1 MKSYRNEVKDMT
13 KKLLAILLAFAMLL
27 AFAGC
32 TGSGDTETTT
42 ENTDYI
48 REVKTKVAV
57 ADGPMAL
64 GLAKLKA
71 DRSYAYE
78 VTSYADPQEAAEL
91 IKSGKADI
99 AALPVD
105 LAAKL
110 FNETN
115 GGIKILSVI
124 NLGYL
129 QVITSTGDIK
139 AVTDLKDKTVY
150 ATGEGTAYE
159 YIINYVL
166 SQNGIDPEAD
176 VDIQYTADA
185 AELAE
190 RAISEK
196 NGIYILPE
204 PYATSVIAGTTVE
217 QAEES
222 TTEATTEAIT
232 EAVTDVADA
241 ETDETTEY
249 KPTSTL
255 SIFGK
260 ALNFAQEWGKLTQSP
275 LAYGCI
281 VARTAYIEANPEII
295 SEFMTFSEVSI
306 NYIGAN
312 IEQAT
317 IFFADN
323 GYFENS
329 TVAYN
334 TLISS
339 NITFLEGDEI
349 KAGVSGVWDVLYQAD
364 PALIGGEIPD
374 ESIYY

>member
-1 MKSYRNEVKDMT
+1 MT
-13 KKLLAILLAFAMLL
+13 KKLIAVLLAFAMLL

-32 TGSGDTETTT
+32 TGSGGTETTT

-91 IKSGKADI
+91 IKSGAADI

-115 GGIKILSVI
+115 GGVKILSVI
-124 NLGYL
+124 NLSYL
-129 QVITSTGDIK
+129 HVITSIGGIESV
-139 AVTDLKDKTVY
+139 ADLKDKTVY
-150 ATGEGTAYE
+150 ATGEGTVYE
-159 YIINYVL
+159 HIINYVF
-166 SQNGIDPEAD
+166 SENGIDPEAD

-190 RAISEK
+190 RAISSK
-196 NGIYILPE
+196 DGIYILPE
-204 PYATSVIAGTTVE
+204 PYATNVIAGTLVE

-222 TTEATTEAIT
+222 TTETTAEATTQ
-232 EAVTDVADA
+232 ADLEA

-249 KPTSTL
+249 KPTSTI
-255 SIFGK
+255 SIFGS
-260 ALNFAQEWGKLTQSP
+260 ALDFAVEWGKLTESP
-275 LAYGCI
+275 LTYGCI
-281 VARTAYIEANPEII
+281 VARAEYVEANPEVI
-295 SEFMTFSEVSI
+295 SEFMTFSEVSV

-317 IFFADN
+317 LFFTGN
-323 GYFENS
+323 GYFDDNTACYNS
-329 TVAYN
+329 IV
-334 TLISS
+334 SS
-339 NITFLEGDEI
+339 NITFLEGDTM
-349 KAGVSGVWDVLYQAD
+349 KSGVSKVLDVLYAAD
-364 PALIGGEIPD
+364 PEHIGGAIPD
-374 ESIYY
+374 ESFYY